1 MSLSTDTKVK
11 FVKSDTDKVRWRFLP
26 LSVIR
31 DVAFVLDFGAKK
43 YGEDNWK
50 RCDDWDRYYDA
61 LMRHID
67 DWRSGTTED
76 PDTGKHPLIHA
87 ICCLIFLAWKE
98 TRSNDEK

>member
-1 MSLSTDTKVK
+1 
-11 FVKSDTDKVRWRFLP
+11 
-26 LSVIR
+26 
-31 DVAFVLDFGAKK
+31 
-43 YGEDNWK
+43 
-50 RCDDWDRYYDA
+50 
-61 LMRHID
+61 MRHID

>member
-11 FVKSDTDKVRWRFLP
+11 FVKSDKDKIRWRFLP

-31 DVAFVLDFGAKK
+31 DVASVLDFGASK
-43 YGEDNWK
+43 YGGDNWK
-50 RCDDWDRYYDA
+50 NCDDWDRYYDA

-98 TRSNDEK
+98 TRSNGEK